1 VIKEMT
7 EAISFGS
14 GNPTLKKPSN
24 LKIVWFIDDDEINNM
39 LSERMM
45 KRVMPEA
52 DIKLFISAEEAL
64 EMLKNKNGEIPDAIF
79 LDINMPRMN
88 GWEFLDSLAVL
99 NINPNV
105 YMLTSSI
112 DSRDQDKASKY
123 TQVNDF
129 ISKPLREERLRL
141 LID

>member
-1 VIKEMT
+1 
-7 EAISFGS
+7 
-14 GNPTLKKPSN
+14 
-24 LKIVWFIDDDEINNM
+24 
-39 LSERMM
+39 M

-52 DIKLFISAEEAL
+52 MVKSFLHAEDAL
-64 EMLKNKNGEIPDAIF
+64 EILKYKTENYPDAIF
-79 LDINMPRMN
+79 LDINMPCMN
-88 GWEFLDSLAVL
+88 GWEFLDSLCVL
-99 NINPNV
+99 NISIDV

-141 LID
+141 IIN

>member
-1 VIKEMT
+1 MT
-7 EAISFGS
+7 EAISFGN
-14 GNPTLKKPSN
+14 GNPSIKKTSS
-24 LKIVWFIDDDEINNM
+24 LQTVWFIDDDEINNM

-45 KRVMPEA
+45 KRVMPDA
-52 DIKLFISAEEAL
+52 MVKSFLHAEDAL
-64 EMLKNKNGEIPDAIF
+64 EILKYKTENYPDAIF
-79 LDINMPRMN
+79 LDINMPCMN
-88 GWEFLDSLAVL
+88 GWEFLDSLCVL
-99 NINPNV
+99 NISIDV

-141 LID
+141 IIN